1 VIYYIRAIEQ
11 DWPLVESLAIAL
23 GITQRTEAGELVGQG
38 WVYIGPVYKPT
49 GETTIDPETGITVEL
64 TAPVRDEG
72 GNLYLHA
79 NVVMDGSLR
88 DLAES
93 KAATNA
99 ELADALLMIPRFFVT
114 DSSGQPRSPANPAR
128 VIF

>member
-1 VIYYIRAIEQ
+1 MIYYIRATEQ

-23 GITQRTEAGELVGQG
+23 GIAQRTESGLVGQG

-49 GETTIDPETGITVEL
+49 GETATVDDITVEL
-64 TAPVRDEG
+64 TAPVRDLG
-72 GNLYLHA
+72 GNLFLHA

-88 DLAES
+88 ELAES
-93 KAATNA
+93 KAATNP
-99 ELADALLMIPRFFVT
+99 ELAEALSMIPRYFVT
-114 DSSGQPRSPANPAR
+114 DELGSPVAPRNPAR

>member
-1 VIYYIRAIEQ
+1 VIYYIRAIES

-23 GITQRTEAGELVGQG
+23 GIAQRTEAGGLVGQG

-49 GETTIDPETGITVEL
+49 GETATVDGITVEL

-72 GNLYLHA
+72 GNLYIHA
-79 NVVMDGSLR
+79 NVIMDGSLR
-88 DLAES
+88 ELAEA
-93 KAATNA
+93 KAVSNP
-99 ELADALLMIPRFFVT
+99 ELAEALSMIPRYFVT
-114 DSSGQPRSPANPAR
+114 DENDQPRAPVNPTR

>member
-1 VIYYIRAIEQ
+1 MIYYIRAIEQ

-23 GITQRTEAGELVGQG
+23 GIAQRSESGLVGQG

-49 GETTIDPETGITVEL
+49 GETATVDGITVDL
-64 TAPVRDEG
+64 TEPVRDPG
-72 GNLYLHA
+72 GNLYIHA

-88 DLAES
+88 ELAEA
-93 KAATNA
+93 KAADNP
-99 ELADALLMIPRFFVT
+99 ELAEALSMIPRYFVT
-114 DSSGQPRSPANPAR
+114 DENGEHVAPRNPAR

>member
-1 VIYYIRAIEQ
+1 MIYYIRAIES

-23 GITQRTEAGELVGQG
+23 GIAQRTEAGELVGQG

-49 GETTIDPETGITVEL
+49 GETATVDGLTVEL
-64 TAPVRDEG
+64 TAPVRDPG

-88 DLAES
+88 ELAES
-93 KAATNA
+93 KAVDNP
-99 ELADALLMIPRFFVT
+99 ELAEALSTVPRFFVV
-114 DSSGQPRSPANPAR
+114 DENGQHTAPASPAR

>member
-1 VIYYIRAIEQ
+1 MIYYIRAIES

-23 GITQRTEAGELVGQG
+23 GIAQRTEAGELVGQG
-38 WVYIGPVYKPT
+38 WVYIGQVYKPT
-49 GETTIDPETGITVEL
+49 GETATVDGITVEL
-64 TAPVRDEG
+64 TAPVRDPG

-88 DLAES
+88 ELAES
-93 KAATNA
+93 KAASNP
-99 ELADALLMIPRFFVT
+99 ELAEALSMIPRYFVT
-114 DSSGQPRSPANPAR
+114 DERGQPRSPANPAR

>member
-1 VIYYIRAIEQ
+1 MIYYIRAIES

-23 GITQRTEAGELVGQG
+23 GIAQRTEAGEVVGQG

-49 GETTIDPETGITVEL
+49 GETATVDDITVDL
-64 TAPVRDEG
+64 TESVRDPG
-72 GNLYLHA
+72 GNLYIHA

-88 DLAES
+88 ELAEA
-93 KAATNA
+93 KAVSNP
-99 ELADALLMIPRFFVT
+99 ELAEALSMIPRYFVT
-114 DSSGQPRSPANPAR
+114 DELGSPVAPRNPAR

>member
-1 VIYYIRAIEQ
+1 MIYYIRAIEQ
-11 DWPLVESLAIAL
+11 DWPLFESLAIAL
-23 GITQRTEAGELVGQG
+23 GIAQRTEAGELVGQG

-49 GETTIDPETGITVEL
+49 GETVTETGITVEL

-88 DLAES
+88 ELAMA
-93 KAATNA
+93 KAAEHP
-99 ELADALLMIPRFFVT
+99 ELVEALAMVPRYFVT
-114 DSSGQPRSPANPAR
+114 DENGQPRAPANPAR

>member
-1 VIYYIRAIEQ
+1 MIYYIRAIES

-23 GITQRTEAGELVGQG
+23 GIAQRTEQDELVGQG

-49 GETTIDPETGITVEL
+49 GKTVTDETGLTVDL
-64 TAPVRDEG
+64 TAPVRDPG

-79 NVVMDGSLR
+79 NVVMNGSLR
-88 DLAES
+88 ELAES
-93 KAATNA
+93 KAASNP
-99 ELADALLMIPRFFVT
+99 ELAEALSMIPRFVVT